1 MKISEM
7 YNKEII
13 NIDTGENLGLLG
25 DCDFIIDEES
35 GEIKSLITGVN
46 SSFSIFKEQKRQEI
60 PWKCIKKIGSDMI
73 IIENE

>member
-1 MKISEM
+1 MKLSEL

-25 DCDFIIDEES
+25 NCDFIIDEKTGNINSVIS
-35 GEIKSLITGVN
+35 GATN
-46 SSFSIFKEQKRQEI
+46 NFSIFKEQKRKEI
-60 PWKCIKKIGSDMI
+60 LWKCIKKVGNDMI